1 MRTMLSKARAMA
13 LGEPPSKQAAPAR
26 VPDALAVEIDANGS
40 PVTIDQASWFICFV
54 PGLQKQWWH
63 RFAHEQHRHV
73 FAIRWVKDDT
83 WLLVEP
89 WWTRLMVNVLSFD
102 EALKFLRWGATGHI
116 LEVAESI
123 PGRGSQARG
132 WSNCAVLASFLLG
145 RAYWTWTPHGLYRRL
160 LADPTVRPVELS
172 EFLAKHCRQLAGSN
186 ADTLPKPTAHL
197 EHVPLDQALTE
208 LGVSIMTAATSP
220 SAISLYKAAISES
233 ARFSAAAEAFWQ
245 HGPHQALSQICH
257 LLEAAYTRGELQ
269 LEDCAMAARQFLAM
283 LRGDLHLQ
291 LVFGLRGAPGAK
303 EISSHVASVV
313 AVFLHGAHLNK
324 QGNIA
329 APAADVSMAMHA
341 LAC

>member
-1 MRTMLSKARAMA
+1 MRTLLSRTRAA
-13 LGEPPSKQAAPAR
+13 AR

-40 PVTIDQASWFICFV
+40 PVTIDQATWFICFV
-54 PGLQKQWWH
+54 PGLQRQWWH
-63 RFAHEQHRHV
+63 RFAHAQHRHV
-73 FAIRWVKDDT
+73 FAIRWVRDDT

-102 EALKFLRWGATGHI
+102 EALKFLRWGAAGHI

-160 LADPTVRPVELS
+160 LADPTVKPIELS
-172 EFLAKHCRQLAGSN
+172 EFLARHCRQLAGSS
-186 ADTLPKPTAHL
+186 ADALPKAAPPH
-197 EHVPLDQALTE
+197 ERVPLDQALVE
-208 LGVSIMTAATSP
+208 LGVGIMTAATSS

-245 HGPHQALSQICH
+245 HGPHQALRQICQ
-257 LLEAAYTRGELQ
+257 LLEAANARGELQ
-269 LEDCAMAARQFLAM
+269 LDDCAMAARQFLAM

-291 LVFGLRGAPGAK
+291 LVFGLRSAPSAREIGA
-303 EISSHVASVV
+303 HVASVV
-313 AVFLHGAHLNK
+313 AVFLHGARPVR
-324 QGNIA
+324 QA
-329 APAADVSMAMHA
+329 PPAAGASMHA